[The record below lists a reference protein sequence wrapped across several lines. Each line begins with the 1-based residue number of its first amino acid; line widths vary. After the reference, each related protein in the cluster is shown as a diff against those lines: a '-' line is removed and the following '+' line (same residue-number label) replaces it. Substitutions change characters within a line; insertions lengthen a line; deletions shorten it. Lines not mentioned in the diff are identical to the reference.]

1 MSKQRILITGGLGY
15 LGGRIANFLNGFPK
29 TNIILGTRRKFSEIP
44 DWAKSFQITNLNL
57 CDTSSISDAIV
68 NLDTVIH
75 LAGLDEQNSF
85 RDIEAAWK
93 INALGT
99 QSLLSVAND
108 KGIQKFIYFSTFHV
122 YGDCEGT
129 ITEETPAQPY
139 HPYASTHRAAEDIVR
154 FYQHYKNINTLTL
167 RLSNA
172 FGCPMDTEINRWA
185 LVFNDLCR
193 QAMTSRKMII
203 NSSGK
208 QYRNFISLH
217 DVCAAIEHFL
227 YAIPDQW
234 GDGLYNLG
242 GDNCLSI
249 IEVAEIIAKV
259 YKSKYGES
267 IPVQI
272 NDKDDEKKYNPVHFN
287 INKLKKTGFSL
298 SGNMEKEIEK
308 TLSLCEK
315 FAA

>member
-129 ITEETPAQPY
+129 ITEETPAQPH

-193 QAMTSRKMII
+193 A
-203 NSSGK
+203 N
-208 QYRNFISLH
+208 
-217 DVCAAIEHFL
+217 A
-227 YAIPDQW
+227 
-234 GDGLYNLG
+234 
-242 GDNCLSI
+242 
-249 IEVAEIIAKV
+249 
-259 YKSKYGES
+259 
-267 IPVQI
+267 
-272 NDKDDEKKYNPVHFN
+272 
-287 INKLKKTGFSL
+287 
-298 SGNMEKEIEK
+298 
-308 TLSLCEK
+308 
-315 FAA
+315 

>member
-1 MSKQRILITGGLGY
+1 
-15 LGGRIANFLNGFPK
+15 
-29 TNIILGTRRKFSEIP
+29 
-44 DWAKSFQITNLNL
+44 
-57 CDTSSISDAIV
+57 V

-93 INALGT
+93 INTLGT

-193 QAMTSRKMII
+193 QAMTSRKII
-203 NSSGK
+203 IKSSGK

-272 NDKDDEKKYNPVHFN
+272 NDKDDEKKYNPVRFN

>member
-1 MSKQRILITGGLGY
+1 
-15 LGGRIANFLNGFPK
+15 
-29 TNIILGTRRKFSEIP
+29 
-44 DWAKSFQITNLNL
+44 
-57 CDTSSISDAIV
+57 V

-93 INALGT
+93 INTLGT
-99 QSLLSVAND
+99 QSLLSIAND
-108 KGIQKFIYFSTFHV
+108 KRIQKFIYFSTFHV

-129 ITEETPAQPY
+129 ITEETPAQPH

-193 QAMTSRKMII
+193 QAMTSRKII
-203 NSSGK
+203 IKSSGK

-217 DVCAAIEHFL
+217 DVCADCWRTYVAYGLSKGVQRTASAPRSVMHL
-227 YAIPDQW
+227 DPDHAMLTMFRFRRQP
-234 GDGLYNLG
+234 
-242 GDNCLSI
+242 
-249 IEVAEIIAKV
+249 ARQK
-259 YKSKYGES
+259 KSRQEA
-267 IPVQI
+267 P
-272 NDKDDEKKYNPVHFN
+272 
-287 INKLKKTGFSL
+287 SL
-298 SGNMEKEIEK
+298 E
-308 TLSLCEK
+308 
-315 FAA
+315 

>member
-1 MSKQRILITGGLGY
+1 
-15 LGGRIANFLNGFPK
+15 
-29 TNIILGTRRKFSEIP
+29 
-44 DWAKSFQITNLNL
+44 
-57 CDTSSISDAIV
+57 
-68 NLDTVIH
+68 
-75 LAGLDEQNSF
+75 
-85 RDIEAAWK
+85 
-93 INALGT
+93 
-99 QSLLSVAND
+99 
-108 KGIQKFIYFSTFHV
+108 
-122 YGDCEGT
+122 
-129 ITEETPAQPY
+129 
-139 HPYASTHRAAEDIVR
+139 
-154 FYQHYKNINTLTL
+154 
-167 RLSNA
+167 
-172 FGCPMDTEINRWA
+172 MDTEINRWA

-193 QAMTSRKMII
+193 QAMTSRKII
-203 NSSGK
+203 IKSSGK

-272 NDKDDEKKYNPVHFN
+272 NDKDDEKKYNPVRFN

>member
-29 TNIILGTRRKFSEIP
+29 TSIILGTRRKFSEIP

-93 INALGT
+93 INTLGT
-99 QSLLSVAND
+99 QSLLSAAND

-129 ITEETPAQPY
+129 ITEETPAQPH

-193 QAMTSRKMII
+193 QAITSRKMII
-203 NSSGK
+203 KSSGK

-217 DVCAAIEHFL
+217 DVCAAIGPFL
-227 YAIPDQW
+227 YVIPDQW

-242 GDNCLSI
+242 GDNYLSI

-272 NDKDDEKKYNPVHFN
+272 NDKDDEKKYNPVRFN

-308 TLSLCEK
+308 TLSLCER